1 MIVELFG
8 PPGVG
13 KTTFASALT
22 ALLRERGQA
31 VDSLMSYR
39 PAEQARP
46 PAGAARTPHPPAAPL
61 RRLAR
66 PLAEMLAT
74 AGHLLGHSSDFEATA
89 ELMRLL
95 PARDLMWAVRLRQYL
110 WRLFRVWDTAALSPD
125 IVVFDQAF
133 VQAVCSLALLARVP
147 EGARIG
153 RALDAIPQA
162 DLLIQLDA
170 PRDVLEARL
179 ARRQQHQ
186 GRVER
191 LLELDLQTN
200 LAFVEV
206 IGDMQARL
214 HARGRPVMRLECA
227 DQLTLRAGVEA
238 AGAAVLARLPAKRP
252 IQSAFG
258 QQATRRSEHA

>member
-22 ALLRERGQA
+22 AFLRERGQPVA
-31 VDSLMSYR
+31 SLMSYR
-39 PAEQARP
+39 PAEQAH
-46 PAGAARTPHPPAAPL
+46 ASAAPL

-66 PLAEMLAT
+66 PLAETLAM
-74 AGHLLGHSSDFEATA
+74 AGHLMGHSSDAEATA
-89 ELMRLL
+89 KLMRLL
-95 PARDLMWAVRLRQYL
+95 PARDLLWAVRLRQYL
-110 WRLFRVWDTAALSPD
+110 WRLFRVWDAAALSPD
-125 IVVFDQAF
+125 VVVFDQAF
-133 VQAVCSLALLARVP
+133 VQAVCSLALLARAP

-153 RALDAIPQA
+153 RALDAIPKA

-170 PRDVLEARL
+170 PGDILAARL
-179 ARRQQHQ
+179 VRRQQHQ

-214 HARGRPVMRLECA
+214 RARGRPPLRLECA
-227 DQLTLRAGVEA
+227 DQQTLQAGVET
-238 AGAAVLARLPAKRP
+238 AGAAVLAQRPAMRP
-252 IQSAFG
+252 ALSAFG
-258 QQATRRSEHA
+258 PQTARRSEHA